1 MRSFVK
7 TRVRKITSILIVA
20 FFCSVFFSACAGMR
34 GEQTEEKTATLQ
46 PLTGIVVMPT
56 VMAEKAMGPVRKG
69 GATLESVKGFV
80 DGLIAADLGEN
91 NKVHIVTE
99 GQLDALLTDAAGGR
113 LAQMKALG
121 AKLDS
126 NAVLEVTVT
135 RFHERD
141 GSDLSVNSPASA
153 AFEMVLTQVDTGMV
167 LWAASFDETQEALS
181 SNLLTLGKVKNRGFK
196 WITVEDLV
204 RQGLKERLA
213 DCPYLQ
219 K

>member
-1 MRSFVK
+1 MK

-20 FFCSVFFSACAGMR
+20 FFCSVILSACAGMR

-56 VMAEKAMGPVRKG
+56 VMAEKAMGSVRKG
-69 GATLESVKGFV
+69 GSTLESVKGFV

-99 GQLDALLTDAAGGR
+99 GQLDALLADAAGGR

>member
-1 MRSFVK
+1 MV
-7 TRVRKITSILIVA
+7 IVA
-20 FFCSVFFSACAGMR
+20 LFCVLILSACSGKM
-34 GEQTEEKTATLQ
+34 GGQTEEKAPTLQ

-56 VMAEKAMGPVRKG
+56 VVMKAALGPVGKVS
-69 GATLESVKGFV
+69 ATPDRVAEFV
-80 DGLIAADLGEN
+80 DGVISAELAKND
-91 NKVHIVTE
+91 KVHMVTE
-99 GQLDALLTDAAGGR
+99 RQLDALLTDAAGGR

-126 NAVLEVTVT
+126 NAVFDITVT

-153 AFEMVLTQVDTGMV
+153 AFEMVLTHVDSGMV
-167 LWAASFDETQEALS
+167 LWAASFDETQEALT
-181 SNLLTLGKVKNRGFK
+181 SNLLSLGKAKSRGFK
-196 WITVEDLV
+196 WITVEELV
-204 RQGLKERLA
+204 RQGVKERLA

>member
-1 MRSFVK
+1 M
-7 TRVRKITSILIVA
+7 LIVTL
-20 FFCSVFFSACAGMR
+20 FCALFFSACSGMMR
-34 GEQTEEKTATLQ
+34 DQTEEKAVILQ

-56 VMAEKAMGPVRKG
+56 VMTKEALGPQGKKSLSLDRV
-69 GATLESVKGFV
+69 AGFV
-80 DGLIAADLGEN
+80 DGVIAAELEKKK
-91 NKVHIVTE
+91 KVHIVTE
-99 GQLDALLTDAAGGR
+99 NQLDGLLTDAAGGR

-135 RFHERD
+135 RFHDRD

-153 AFEMVLTQVDTGMV
+153 AFDMVLTQVDSGMV
-167 LWAASFDETQEALS
+167 LWAASFDETQEAVS
-181 SNLLTLGKVKNRGFK
+181 SNLLSLGKARSRGFK
-196 WITVEDLV
+196 WITVEELI
-204 RQGLKERLA
+204 RQGVKERLA

>member
-1 MRSFVK
+1 MLLFW
-7 TRVRKITSILIVA
+7 T
-20 FFCSVFFSACAGMR
+20 VFFSACSWKKAD
-34 GEQTEEKTATLQ
+34 QTEDNMANLL
-46 PLTGIVVMPT
+46 PLTGIVVMPSVVT
-56 VMAEKAMGPVRKG
+56 KEALSMARKD
-69 GATLESVKGFV
+69 ASTRDSVVVFV
-80 DGLIAADLGEN
+80 DGVMSAELGKN
-91 NKVHIVTE
+91 DKVHMVTE
-99 GQLDALLTDAAGGR
+99 GQLDALLTDAAGDR
-113 LAQMKALG
+113 LSQMKALG

-126 NAVLEVTVT
+126 NAVLDVTVT

-153 AFEMVLTQVDTGMV
+153 AFELVLTHVESGKV

-181 SNLLTLGKVKNRGFK
+181 SNLLSLGKVKSRGFK

>member
-1 MRSFVK
+1 MRN
-7 TRVRKITSILIVA
+7 VRSITSIVIVA
-20 FFCSVFFSACAGMR
+20 LCCALFFSACSGKT
-34 GEQTEEKTATLQ
+34 GNQTEEKPETLQ

-56 VMAEKAMGPVRKG
+56 VISKEALR
-69 GATLESVKGFV
+69 SVPQGTSTRASVAGFV
-80 DGLIAADLGEN
+80 DGLIGTELGNDE
-91 NKVHIVTE
+91 KVHIVTE

-121 AKLDS
+121 AKLDA
-126 NAVLEVTVT
+126 NAVLDITVT

-141 GSDLSVNSPASA
+141 GSDLAVNSPASA
-153 AFEMVLTQVDTGMV
+153 AFEMVLTHVESGRV

-181 SNLLTLGKVKNRGFK
+181 SNLLSLGQARNRGFK
-196 WITVEDLV
+196 WITAEELV
-204 RQGLKERLA
+204 HQGLKERLA

>member
-1 MRSFVK
+1 VK
-7 TRVRKITSILIVA
+7 TRVRNITSILIA
-20 FFCSVFFSACAGMR
+20 ALFCSVFFSACTGMK
-34 GEQTEEKTATLQ
+34 GGLAEEKPVALQ

-56 VMAEKAMGPVRKG
+56 VMVK
-69 GATLESVKGFV
+69 ESVVKAGKDDSTLDSVVGFV
-80 DGLIAADLGEN
+80 DGVISAELGKN

-135 RFHERD
+135 RFQERD
-141 GSDLSVNSPASA
+141 GSDLSVNFPASA
-153 AFEMVLTQVDTGMV
+153 AFELVLTHVDSGMV
-167 LWAASFDETQEALS
+167 LWATSFDETQEALS

>member
-1 MRSFVK
+1 MRN
-7 TRVRKITSILIVA
+7 ITSILIVA
-20 FFCSVFFSACAGMR
+20 LFCSLFFSACSGIM
-34 GEQTEEKTATLQ
+34 GDQTEEKAVTLQ

-56 VMAEKAMGPVRKG
+56 VITKEALGAMGKG
-69 GATLESVKGFV
+69 SSALNRGAGFV
-80 DGLIAADLGEN
+80 DGVIASELGKYD
-91 NKVHIVTE
+91 KVHIVTE
-99 GQLDALLTDAAGGR
+99 RQLDALLTDAAGGR

-126 NAVLEVTVT
+126 NAVLDITVT

-153 AFEMVLTQVDTGMV
+153 AFQMVLTQVDSGMV

-181 SNLLTLGKVKNRGFK
+181 SNLFSLGKARNRGFK
-196 WITVEDLV
+196 WITVEELV
-204 RQGLKERLA
+204 GQGVKERLA

-219 K
+219 Q

>member
-1 MRSFVK
+1 MK

-20 FFCSVFFSACAGMR
+20 FLCSVFFSACMGKK
-34 GEQTEEKTATLQ
+34 GEQAEEKTATLQ
-46 PLTGIVVMPT
+46 PLTGVIVMPT
-56 VMAEKAMGPVRKG
+56 VMVEKAMNSARKG
-69 GATLESVKGFV
+69 TSTSESVAGFV
-80 DGLIAADLGEN
+80 DGVISAELVKDKKA
-91 NKVHIVTE
+91 HMVTE

-121 AKLDS
+121 AKLNA
-126 NAVLEVTVT
+126 NAVLEVKVT

-153 AFEMVLTQVDTGMV
+153 AFEMVLTHVDTGMV

-181 SNLLTLGKVKNRGFK
+181 SNLLTIGKVKNRGFK
-196 WITVEDLV
+196 WITVEELV

>member
-1 MRSFVK
+1 MK
-7 TRVRKITSILIVA
+7 TTVRKITSILIVA
-20 FFCSVFFSACAGMR
+20 LFCSVFFSACMGKK
-34 GEQTEEKTATLQ
+34 GEQAEEKTVTLQ

-56 VMAEKAMGPVRKG
+56 VIAEKAVDSVRKG
-69 GATLESVKGFV
+69 ASTSDRVAGFV
-80 DGLIAADLGEN
+80 DGVIGAELGKN

-121 AKLDS
+121 AKLNS

-153 AFEMVLTQVDTGMV
+153 AFEMVLTHVDTGMV

-181 SNLLTLGKVKNRGFK
+181 SNLLSLGKAKSRGFK

-219 K
+219 E

>member
-1 MRSFVK
+1 VK
-7 TRVRKITSILIVA
+7 NITSILIVA
-20 FFCSVFFSACAGMR
+20 HFCSLIFSACSGKM
-34 GEQTEEKTATLQ
+34 GDQTEEKAVTLQ

-56 VMAEKAMGPVRKG
+56 VITKEALGAMGKG
-69 GATLESVKGFV
+69 SSALDMGAGFI
-80 DGLIAADLGEN
+80 DGVIASELGKYD
-91 NKVHIVTE
+91 KVHIVTE
-99 GQLDALLTDAAGGR
+99 RQLDALPTDAAGGR

-126 NAVLEVTVT
+126 NAVLDITVT

-153 AFEMVLTQVDTGMV
+153 AFQMVLTHVDSGMV

-181 SNLLTLGKVKNRGFK
+181 SNLFSLGKARNRGFK
-196 WITVEDLV
+196 WITVEELV
-204 RQGLKERLA
+204 SQGVKERLA

-219 K
+219 Q

>member
-1 MRSFVK
+1 MRN
-7 TRVRKITSILIVA
+7 ITSILIVA
-20 FFCSVFFSACAGMR
+20 LFCSLFFSACSGKKGDEAEG
-34 GEQTEEKTATLQ
+34 KVVTLQ
-46 PLTGIVVMPT
+46 SLTGIVVMPAVIT
-56 VMAEKAMGPVRKG
+56 KNALGPLGKG
-69 GATLESVKGFV
+69 SSTLDRVSGFV
-80 DGLIAADLGEN
+80 DGVISAELGKN
-91 NKVHIVTE
+91 DKVHIMTE
-99 GQLDALLTDAAGGR
+99 KQLDALLTDAAGGR

-126 NAVLEVTVT
+126 NAVLDVTVT

-153 AFEMVLTQVDTGMV
+153 AFQMVLTHVDSGTV

-181 SNLLTLGKVKNRGFK
+181 SNLFSLGKARNRGFK
-196 WITVEDLV
+196 WITVDELV

>member
-1 MRSFVK
+1 MGK
-7 TRVRKITSILIVA
+7 K
-20 FFCSVFFSACAGMR
+20 
-34 GEQTEEKTATLQ
+34 GEQAEEKTVTLQ
-46 PLTGIVVMPT
+46 LVTGIVVMPT
-56 VMAEKAMGPVRKG
+56 VMVEKAMNSARKS
-69 GATLESVKGFV
+69 TSTSESVAGFV
-80 DGLIAADLGEN
+80 DGVIGAELGKDN
-91 NKVHIVTE
+91 RVHMVTE
-99 GQLDALLTDAAGGR
+99 GQLDGLLTDAAGGR

-121 AKLDS
+121 AKLGS

-153 AFEMVLTQVDTGMV
+153 AFEMVLTRVDTGMV

-181 SNLLTLGKVKNRGFK
+181 SNLLTIGKVKNRGFK
-196 WITVEDLV
+196 WITVEELI

>member
-1 MRSFVK
+1 MK
-7 TRVRKITSILIVA
+7 TRVKKITSILIVA
-20 FFCSVFFSACAGMR
+20 FFCSVFFSACMGKS
-34 GEQTEEKTATLQ
+34 GEQAEEKTVTLQ
-46 PLTGIVVMPT
+46 PLTGVVVMPT
-56 VMAEKAMGPVRKG
+56 VMAEKAMNSVRKG
-69 GATLESVKGFV
+69 TSTPESVAGFV
-80 DGLIAADLGEN
+80 DGVVGAELGKD
-91 NKVHIVTE
+91 NKVLMVTE
-99 GQLDALLTDAAGGR
+99 GKLDALLTDAAGGR
-113 LAQMKALG
+113 LAQMKTLG
-121 AKLDS
+121 AKLNA

-153 AFEMVLTQVDTGMV
+153 AFEMVLTHVDTGMV

-181 SNLLTLGKVKNRGFK
+181 SNLLTLGKVKSRGFK

>member
-1 MRSFVK
+1 MK
-7 TRVRKITSILIVA
+7 TRVKNITSILIA
-20 FFCSVFFSACAGMR
+20 ALFCSFFFSACTGMQ
-34 GEQTEEKTATLQ
+34 GSLAEEKPVVLQ

-56 VMAEKAMGPVRKG
+56 VMVKEAVVKAGKDDS
-69 GATLESVKGFV
+69 TLDSVAGFV
-80 DGLIAADLGEN
+80 DGVIRAELGKDK
-91 NKVHIVTE
+91 KVHIVTE
-99 GQLDALLTDAAGGR
+99 GQLDSLLTDAAGAR

-153 AFEMVLTQVDTGMV
+153 AFEMVLTHVDTGMV

-181 SNLLTLGKVKNRGFK
+181 SNLLTLGKVKSRGFK

>member
-1 MRSFVK
+1 M
-7 TRVRKITSILIVA
+7 A
-20 FFCSVFFSACAGMR
+20 N
-34 GEQTEEKTATLQ
+34 LQ

-56 VMAEKAMGPVRKG
+56 VVTKEALGMARKD
-69 GATLESVKGFV
+69 TSTRDSVAGFV
-80 DGLIAADLGEN
+80 DGVMSAELAKNDKA
-91 NKVHIVTE
+91 HMVTE
-99 GQLDALLTDAAGGR
+99 GQLDALLTDAAGDR
-113 LAQMKALG
+113 LSQMKTLG

-126 NAVLEVTVT
+126 NAVLDVTVT
-135 RFHERD
+135 RFHDRD

-153 AFEMVLTQVDTGMV
+153 AFEIVLTHVESGKV

-181 SNLLTLGKVKNRGFK
+181 SNLLSLGKVKSRGFK